1 MISLISFLEKWSFFG
16 GSILLIMIGLYG
28 VLAKRNLIKI
38 LIGLS
43 LMDTGVNVLLV
54 SLGYVKSGSA
64 PVLTSIIS
72 SNSGAFV
79 DPIPQALVLTAIVIG
94 VAVLALALSVVI
106 RVYEKYGTLDIS
118 EIRGL
123 KW

>member
-64 PVLTSIIS
+64 PVLTSILS

-94 VAVLALALSVVI
+94 VAVLALALSIVI

>member
-1 MISLISFLEKWSFFG
+1 VISLISFLEEWSFFG
-16 GSILLIMIGLYG
+16 GSILLILIGLYG
-28 VLAKRNLIKI
+28 VITKRNLIKI

-54 SLGYVKSGSA
+54 SLGYVENGNA
-64 PVLTSIIS
+64 PILTSIIKN
-72 SNSGAFV
+72 NSGAFV

-94 VAVLALALSVVI
+94 VAILALGLAVTI
-106 RVYEKYGTLDIS
+106 KIYEKYGTLDIS
-118 EIRGL
+118 KIRGL